1 MGNVLSCCVRW
12 SSSSRRPDQ
21 ETVSLLSNGSPAPA
35 SPRYGS
41 PERATVFESPG
52 GILNSGYGGD
62 VADGGCVVEGPA
74 FHGGRRLKRGM
85 LGDFPPE
92 YTLHGSSDLRGFVV
106 GGGCCREDSACAAA
120 GPWECGV
127 CGSGGNGAG
136 AGVLAHGGGGYPCGP
151 AARVSFTVGTA
162 DGVRPAS
169 GEQAAGGPLGR
180 MPDVVRSAA
189 SRRSGG
195 GGGGG
200 GGGVFLRDTNP
211 FVGDSSL
218 RHQEPDRI
226 LAHEESC
233 FDDYEEGFFLS
244 RRPPAERQTS
254 LGRTSHVY
262 GAANPF
268 CGGAELLPPPPHCS
282 GDGTQPCSYGMAA
295 SAPEFLQPCGMDNS
309 QALRCRMEFRN
320 ASHRAVEHNPFAQ
333 NNYQAMHEWRQAFE
347 NPPAKKYEAFLS
359 PASYCAAGDPG
370 FLGDPS
376 MNRPQKSA
384 VNAADMQSC
393 GFFDPACCQMN
404 QHCHGGFSCINKD
417 QDGGG
422 GCYEGRPSDS
432 YGDGQSRC
440 CEGAVFA
447 RPSSAVPRSDP
458 ATAYSRDGSAVFCD
472 VGQGG
477 FEPCSADDCRRRSYK
492 GGGDSLEGRAPF
504 EDDDD
509 DVVHDDDAE
518 DLDLARC
525 DRWQV
530 CPNLQQCPTAR
541 CQRDDGCAPRLAT
554 PLAKKMGGF
563 VGGPVLGGHVAGATV
578 ATGGDALTG
587 LVGSRDGWRRAP
599 SVPSLGDTSVVV
611 AADRDGRRRSPARCD
626 AAQPTLLPPA
636 GGKAKRK
643 RKRRRAA
650 SYRKAHGEDEAL
662 ANGGAPAPAGVG
674 GGALDAGASAAQPDD
689 PAPECVFTLKI
700 HVPGSEP
707 FELQVSSQEL
717 VQDIQQV
724 LMDREESCHRTCFS
738 LQLDGAALDAYS
750 ELRAVE
756 GLGEGSLLR
765 VVEEPYTIRE
775 VRIHLRH
782 VRDLLKSTD
791 LSDAYNGQDGVSLSF
806 LNAVTD
812 GDVAGKGGPV
822 GCSGG
827 GGGRVATS
835 DWPRASPAGAARGE
849 MKSPGVRPRPFHGGK
864 YISILSFR
872 DCRDSSSW
880 FFRSTAEVFN
890 PKSASPSHL
899 SHSLVELL
907 ALISPTFKKNFAIL
921 QKKRVQRHPLERMA
935 TPFQVYSWTA
945 PQLEHTVDC
954 VRAEEA
960 YTSRLGY
967 EEHIPGQ
974 TRDWNEEIQATREL
988 PNKNLT
994 ERLLR
999 DRAIFKVQS
1008 DFTAAAARGAMA
1020 VADGN
1025 VMAINPGEDARTQMF
1040 LWNNIFFSLG
1050 FDVRDHYKARAVGG
1064 DAAAHV
1070 APALDLAGVR
1080 AVSALDP
1087 EGLHVLATA
1096 LVDYRG
1102 YRVTA
1107 QSVIPGILERE
1118 QEQAIAYGSL
1128 DFGATVACSSS
1139 SGKLTTAATTRKFTT
1154 LLERVAKP
1162 LHILRHKVLNEKDE
1176 AVELCSSVECKGIVG
1191 NDGRHYILDLIRT
1204 FPPDA
1209 NFLPMATPE
1218 ATDDVRAAEGDGE
1231 ETGAAQEEQGKKEEK
1246 EEDREEEQGKKKKEE
1261 EVPFPEVCTSLGF
1274 PRAHR
1279 HRLPCL
1285 RHELVDAFVQSKHQQ
1300 FMHLAISQHKALK
1313 KEGAD
1318 EAQGTDDA
1326 GERGGPPVHH
1336 HGQLRTRAHGCTAL
1350 WFTYSQI
1357 NGHDVMRN
1365 ACRAV
1370 GSVND
1375 AFFDIRFNPDVFT
1388 PTVRF
1393 PESERESVQ
1402 HQKRLL
1408 FEAAAFL
1415 VSVQMPAFLKDCM
1428 EQLVVPMDGSTL
1440 VEALHRRGIGLR
1452 YLGTLARM
1460 ITGLPDA
1467 RTLSYLHSL
1476 VIVEIITRSAKHLL
1490 RTYLQNTDLSGL
1502 SIAVA
1507 HFLNCFL
1514 SACSNPGALSSSSSL
1529 SSSRNQRGGHGA
1541 GTDSGSWAA
1550 LSPQQLW
1557 KSIRTEAREYYAIDL
1572 ECDGVDQALEKY
1584 GIQKL
1589 ALLREICLKGGIQ
1602 VLLREYNFEG
1612 RHKATFTE
1620 EDILNMFPV
1629 VKHLDA
1635 RATDAQRIFQTA
1647 QAHIQQ
1653 GFFKEGC
1660 TQLGE
1665 ALNLYNGV
1673 YGALHAEIIACLRLL
1688 ARLHYIL
1695 GDHGEALSCQEK
1707 ATMMSERVLGID
1719 SPYTIQ
1725 EYMNFALYCFTNAH
1739 ISAALKLLYRGRY
1752 LALLLVG
1759 EDHPQMAVF
1768 DSNIG
1773 LMLHGVSEYE
1783 LALRFLEKAHGT
1795 NVKYAGGKCLRAALS
1810 HHLLARVFSSK
1821 GDFRSALQ
1829 HEKETYT
1836 IYKAQFGDVH
1846 EKTVGSSEYLKHLTQ
1861 QAVALQR
1868 TMNEIYKNGAK
1879 PSIAPPQIS
1888 APSMQNI
1895 LELLNAVNGIVLPTL
1910 GRDDII
1916 KLKAEVQQLEAMVTS
1931 HKQAFS
1937 EKGFVMPEDEAADDD
1952 AAAATSSSAEAAAN
1966 GVAAA
1971 NGDSHEPER
1980 PEQDEG
1986 VQTAEA
1992 SAANS

>member
-1 MGNVLSCCVRW
+1 
-12 SSSSRRPDQ
+12 
-21 ETVSLLSNGSPAPA
+21 
-35 SPRYGS
+35 
-41 PERATVFESPG
+41 
-52 GILNSGYGGD
+52 
-62 VADGGCVVEGPA
+62 
-74 FHGGRRLKRGM
+74 
-85 LGDFPPE
+85 
-92 YTLHGSSDLRGFVV
+92 
-106 GGGCCREDSACAAA
+106 
-120 GPWECGV
+120 
-127 CGSGGNGAG
+127 
-136 AGVLAHGGGGYPCGP
+136 
-151 AARVSFTVGTA
+151 
-162 DGVRPAS
+162 
-169 GEQAAGGPLGR
+169 

-226 LAHEESC
+226 LAHEESG
-233 FDDYEEGFFLS
+233 FDDYEEAFFLS

-333 NNYQAMHEWRQAFE
+333 NNYQAMQEWRQAFE

-359 PASYCAAGDPG
+359 PTSYCAAGDPG
-370 FLGDPS
+370 FLGDQN

-422 GCYEGRPSDS
+422 GCYEGRPTDS
-432 YGDGQSRC
+432 YGDGQGRC
-440 CEGAVFA
+440 CESAAFA
-447 RPSSAVPRSDP
+447 RPSSAVPRLDP

-472 VGQGG
+472 VTQGG
-477 FEPCSADDCRRRSYK
+477 YEPCSADDCRRRSYK

-530 CPNLQQCPTAR
+530 YPNLQQCPTAR
-541 CQRDDGCAPRLAT
+541 CQRDDACAPRLAT

-563 VGGPVLGGHVAGATV
+563 AGGPVLGGHAAATAV

-599 SVPSLGDTSVVV
+599 SVPSLGDTSVVAA

-626 AAQPTLLPPA
+626 AAQPSLLPPA

-662 ANGGAPAPAGVG
+662 ANEGAPAPAGVG

-812 GDVAGKGGPV
+812 GDVA
-822 GCSGG
+822 
-827 GGGRVATS
+827 A
-835 DWPRASPAGAARGE
+835 E
-849 MKSPGVRPRPFHGGK
+849 GVRRKRRPGFEQAGSESVDCTPPEYILPGSRERLLCPLQPLPRDYKPLQCLKVLTTSGWNPPPGNRRMHGDLM
-864 YISILSFR
+864 YLYVVTAEDRHVSITASTRGFYLNQ
-872 DCRDSSSW
+872 
-880 FFRSTAEVFN
+880 STAEVFN

-988 PNKNLT
+988 PHKNLT

-1050 FDVRDHYKARAVGG
+1050 FDVRDHYKAVGG

-1246 EEDREEEQGKKKKEE
+1246 EEDQEEEQGKKKKEE

-1326 GERGGPPVHH
+1326 EM
-1336 HGQLRTRAHGCTAL
+1336 
-1350 WFTYSQI
+1350 

-1514 SACSNPGALSSSSSL
+1514 SACSNPGAPSSSSSL
-1529 SSSRNQRGGHGA
+1529 SSSSGTAAPGAGGAGAANNNNSSASNAQASEDAASSAPKGKRRGRRRNQRGGHGA

-1952 AAAATSSSAEAAAN
+1952 DAAAAATSSSAEAAAN

-1980 PEQDEG
+1980 LEQDEG